1 MTPKE
6 LVLLL
11 GVQTYP
17 LDLSAPLLA
26 QARAAGLV
34 VVHGAS
40 DDLMVFQGAIEDEAG
55 CYGGGGVKVD
65 AKGPLPDFENLD
77 AEDKAELRDYFKRET
92 EAVALQAL
100 WGEEPGYSW
109 TYKTAI
115 PHETFEIIEDGAP
128 YCRGIVFALTDL
140 ATVTA
145 GERKC

>member
-17 LDLSAPLLA
+17 VDLSAQLLA

-34 VVHGAS
+34 IVHGAS
-40 DDLMVFQGAIEDEAG
+40 DDLLVFQGAIEDEAG
-55 CYGGGGVKVD
+55 CLNGSLVRLD

-77 AEDKAELRDYFKRET
+77 ADDKAEMRDYFKRET
-92 EAVALQAL
+92 GAVAIQAL
-100 WGEEPGYSW
+100 WAAEPGYSW

-115 PHETFEIIEDGAP
+115 SHETFEVTEDGAP

-140 ATVTA
+140 AAVPA
-145 GERKC
+145 G